1 VGFIFFILFGL
12 TLLSMYIGVRREL
25 APIGLIAALGMVA
38 SIVMMTLYLLTL
50 VEAEAQAIIFGI
62 VGGALFAGATLGT
75 EWYFHNHDPDYRD
88 ASEENY

>member
-1 VGFIFFILFGL
+1 MGFIFFILFGL
-12 TLLSMYIGVRREL
+12 TLLSMYIGIRREL

-62 VGGALFAGATLGT
+62 IGGALFAAVTLGT
-75 EWYFHNHDPDYRD
+75 AWYFHNHDPAYQD
-88 ASEENY
+88 ASE